1 MEMTPKKWWIGY
13 SWKPGQKMGN
23 SPWPINGARS
33 HFGIFLGSR
42 HGWNIA
48 EKSSLGILLPNIGRA
63 LPFQNGAD
71 HDIWGQGRTYF
82 WASIPWLSGWW
93 LPPLWKKYESV
104 GSIYEIPN
112 IWEVIKFH
120 GSKTTNQL
128 LMINSCWYH
137 HWGCWWLPEIGEKST
152 ASESASIPTSGIC
165 ECSSTSTSLW
175 NHIETTSKPH
185 WNYHSTCIVSEG
197 FFGHVDVVLWLHLQ
211 HLHPA
216 RFFV

>member
-1 MEMTPKKWWIGY
+1 MVNWILLKTRSENGELPVAFFNGAWWHNLGSLWLPAMTTWLKNPSYWWSSHNYLGTVVGIPKKWWSQLGVYIWNSQY
-13 SWKPGQKMGN
+13 MG
-23 SPWPINGARS
+23 S
-33 HFGIFLGSR
+33 H
-42 HGWNIA
+42 
-48 EKSSLGILLPNIGRA
+48 
-63 LPFQNGAD
+63 Q
-71 HDIWGQGRTYF
+71 
-82 WASIPWLSGWW
+82 IPW
-93 LPPLWKKYESV
+93 
-104 GSIYEIPN
+104 
-112 IWEVIKFH
+112 FQ
-120 GSKTTNQL
+120 TTNQL

-197 FFGHVDVVLWLHLQ
+197 FFGHVDDVLWLHLQ

>member
-1 MEMTPKKWWIGY
+1 MELGHILGFFLVPAMAGTSLKNPHWGSSSQILDERCRFRMVQIMISGDKVGLIFGLPSHDYLVGGCHPSEKIWI
-13 SWKPGQKMGN
+13 SWEYIWNSQYMG
-23 SPWPINGARS
+23 S
-33 HFGIFLGSR
+33 H
-42 HGWNIA
+42 
-48 EKSSLGILLPNIGRA
+48 
-63 LPFQNGAD
+63 Q
-71 HDIWGQGRTYF
+71 
-82 WASIPWLSGWW
+82 IPW
-93 LPPLWKKYESV
+93 
-104 GSIYEIPN
+104 
-112 IWEVIKFH
+112 FQ
-120 GSKTTNQL
+120 TTNQL

-152 ASESASIPTSGIC
+152 ASESASIPTNGIC

>member
-1 MEMTPKKWWIGY
+1 
-13 SWKPGQKMGN
+13 MGN
-23 SPWPINGARS
+23 SPWPIDGARS
-33 HFGIFLGSR
+33 HFGIIISTR
-42 HGWNIA
+42 HGWDPPKYWTSA
-48 EKSSLGILLPNIGRA
+48 AVEWCRSW
-63 LPFQNGAD
+63 
-71 HDIWGQGRTYF
+71 WGQGRVGFFF

-93 LPPLWKKYESV
+93 LAPLWKNMSQLGVY
-104 GSIYEIPN
+104 IYIWNSQYVRSHQIP
-112 IWEVIKFH
+112 WFQ
-120 GSKTTNQL
+120 TTNQL

-137 HWGCWWLPEIGEKST
+137 RWGCWWLPEIGEKST

-197 FFGHVDVVLWLHLQ
+197 FFGHVDDVLWLHLQ